1 MCLRPLDD
9 DCACNVTSHD
19 WLSDRYALGTFKSN
33 YPGEDIH
40 SQAPFYQFQTAADP
54 SSDRGICLAGCC
66 CSFTRG
72 WIEGAVQTAIN
83 AASAVIRSLGGTLAD
98 GNPLDAMRSRY
109 RYGD

>member
-1 MCLRPLDD
+1 MHLRPLDD
-9 DCACNVTSHD
+9 DYARNVTSHD
-19 WLSDRYALGTFKSN
+19 WLSDRYAPGTFKSN

-83 AASAVIRSLGGTLAD
+83 AASAVIRGLGGTLAD